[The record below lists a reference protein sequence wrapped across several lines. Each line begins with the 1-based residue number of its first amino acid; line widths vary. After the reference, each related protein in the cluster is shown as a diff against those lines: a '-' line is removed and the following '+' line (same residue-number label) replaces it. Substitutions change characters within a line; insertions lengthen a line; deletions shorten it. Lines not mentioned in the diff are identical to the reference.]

1 MYAIKI
7 EKFEGPLDLLLKLIE
22 RDEMDI
28 TEVSLFRVTDQ
39 YISHLDQLPEIPPEE
54 LADFLVVGAKLLYI
68 KSKHLLPLLVWGDDE
83 EEDSDLERRL
93 KMYKEYIDAGRKLEE
108 LIGMRRYTFVR
119 DKAPVSEMGFVPPTG
134 FTGEKMA
141 EMYAQILARLEP
153 VVKTPEAVIQRT
165 VSIHEKIGHIKSF
178 LDKHGKFNFR
188 KVLENA
194 ESRNEVVVSFLAL
207 LELIK
212 QRHLDVKQEDNFQ
225 EIELEKVTH

>member
-1 MYAIKI
+1 MYPVKI
-7 EKFEGPLDLLLKLIE
+7 EKFEGPLDLLLRLIE

-28 TEVSLFRVTDQ
+28 TEVSLVRVTDQ
-39 YISHLDQLPEIPPEE
+39 YIAHLEELAEIPPEE

-68 KSKHLLPLLVWGDDE
+68 KSKHLLPLLAWQDD

-93 KMYKEYIDAGRKLEE
+93 KMYREYVEAGRRIEE

-119 DKAPVSEMGFVPPTG
+119 EKAPVSEMGFVPPSG
-134 FTGEKMA
+134 FTGEKMS
-141 EMYAQILARLEP
+141 EMYRQILSRLEP
-153 VVKTPEAVIQRT
+153 VVKTPEAVVLRT

-178 LDKHGKFNFR
+178 LNKYRKFSFR
-188 KVLENA
+188 RLLEKA

-212 QRHLDVKQEDNFQ
+212 ERRLAVTQEDNFH